1 MTIGSRAIVLSLI
14 RKNFFSKKKNL
25 LLVMG
30 KRNRTALLPNNLP
43 QLQNLIKRDPISY
56 KRDFLQQYRHY
67 ESQLDIFKLKPDEEA
82 EEFGSLITFISQVIN
97 IPLLFLL

>member
-1 MTIGSRAIVLSLI
+1 MV
-14 RKNFFSKKKNL
+14 
-25 LLVMG
+25 
-30 KRNRTALLPNNLP
+30 KRNRTTLLPNNLP

-82 EEFGSLITFISQVIN
+82 EEFGSLITFISQVICLIN
-97 IPLLFLL
+97 TLFIFEIRNDLT